1 MGTLYPQ
8 TLKSIFGD
16 TPVRLKML
24 DVLTLEGANHAKSR
38 VQSPAGAAGAATP
51 HGYWKV
57 NTVDLENK
65 NK

>member
-8 TLKSIFGD
+8 TLKSILAD

-38 VQSPAGAAGAATP
+38 VQSPAGAATP